1 VPTAMTAAAFGTFIA
16 DETDKWAKV
25 NKFANIKA
33 E

>member
-1 VPTAMTAAAFGTFIA
+1 MTAAAFGTFIA